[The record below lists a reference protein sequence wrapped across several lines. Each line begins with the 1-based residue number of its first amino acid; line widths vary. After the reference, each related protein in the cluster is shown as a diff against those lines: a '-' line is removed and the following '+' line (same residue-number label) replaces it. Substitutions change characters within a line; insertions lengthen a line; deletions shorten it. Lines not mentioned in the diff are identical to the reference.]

1 MNNKGFAVT
10 TIVYTVLVL
19 LSLVM
24 LFTLGILKGEYDNQK
39 TFITDINDELTEC
52 LNQNKC

>member
-1 MNNKGFAVT
+1 MNNRGFAVT

-24 LFTLGILKGEYDNQK
+24 LFTLGILKSEYDNQK
-39 TFITDINDELTEC
+39 TFINDINDELTEC